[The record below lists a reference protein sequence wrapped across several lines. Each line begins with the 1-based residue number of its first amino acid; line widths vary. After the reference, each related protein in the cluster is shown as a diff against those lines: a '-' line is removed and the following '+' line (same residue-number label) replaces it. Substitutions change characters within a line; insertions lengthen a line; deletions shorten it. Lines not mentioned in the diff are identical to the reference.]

1 MQRVGVRGVVRRGGY
16 GDGHVQSLDMGC
28 VRVRGMRPSLDE
40 TSSSPP
46 RLPQA
51 SGERARVDGVVMRH
65 QDCSSSTVRK
75 AFQDRGR
82 RQRGALLCRRQ
93 SSCLAMRGAA
103 GSCVDAHER
112 DVASARLLLCPL
124 SHFLQSSQP
133 FFSPLSPTPPRS
145 LPAELGCG
153 GVPCDVEKETRWSE
167 KGGSV
172 MWLCTWQQQFH
183 SQVAAG
189 SAFDTLVR
197 RLGGVRRSACAGEFL
212 WRVGRVD
219 RRRHT
224 RWIFDPAPVSGI
236 VNTGTAGVRGI
247 SVPRARCIT

>member
-1 MQRVGVRGVVRRGGY
+1 
-16 GDGHVQSLDMGC
+16 MGC

-82 RQRGALLCRRQ
+82 RQRGALL
-93 SSCLAMRGAA
+93 GAA

-112 DVASARLLLCPL
+112 DVASARLLLCL
-124 SHFLQSSQP
+124 ESSSQP

-236 VNTGTAGVRGI
+236 VNTGTAG
-247 SVPRARCIT
+247 